1 MARECSG
8 SLRRP
13 LLVNLSHDL
22 IGVLHSIGNGADRY
36 WHFLGAWVLRQLAGR
51 EDRSSNQQN
60 ALAPLVHG
68 KGFYAFAFCS
78 SRLSSSAVKKLCEPT
93 ATSTAT
99 KESDPVA
106 LNVN

>member
-51 EDRSSNQQN
+51 EDRSSNQQ
-60 ALAPLVHG
+60 APRPREGILR
-68 KGFYAFAFCS
+68 F
-78 SRLSSSAVKKLCEPT
+78 RLLF
-93 ATSTAT
+93 
-99 KESDPVA
+99 
-106 LNVN
+106 L